1 MLKKINNIIVGE
13 NAIWL
18 KAIEDGIKQIVGIYS
33 RKSDLHS
40 KNEKVIVMD
49 IFKFAI
55 ENNYEFNDKNSIT
68 KPYFLTIKNIN
79 KQIEKKQDS
88 IDSDLLYYE
97 FRNSIAELQQQFYNI
112 KQYLYENVEIKLDKN
127 GKADKIE
134 GVYVTVEFKKVR
146 EKFKEPIKINID
158 EFRKAIREINDEICN
173 CRYVISDDGKRYI
186 VLANENELEDDKAL
200 QRMKNNNASEY
211 LKLIS
216 ARNQCFSKYTCIS
229 DIFFI
234 NHNFC
239 IEDTFSE
246 CLNYNIRKDLIEY
259 LQQTEVI
266 DRICNLKKEDEE
278 EI

>member
-1 MLKKINNIIVGE
+1 MSKKINNIMIGE

-33 RKSDLHS
+33 RKSDLQS
-40 KNEKVIVMD
+40 KNEKAIVMD

-55 ENNYEFNDKNSIT
+55 ENNYEFNDKNSTT

-79 KQIEKKQDS
+79 KQIERKKDS

-97 FRNSIAELQQQFYNI
+97 FRNSIAELKQQFYNI
-112 KQYLYENVEIKLDKN
+112 KQYLYENTAIKLN
-127 GKADKIE
+127 ESGKVNKID

-173 CRYVISDDGKRYI
+173 CRYVVSDNGKRYI
-186 VLANENELEDDKAL
+186 VIANENELEDNKKL
-200 QRMKNNNASEY
+200 QIMKNNNVSEY

-216 ARNQCFSKYTCIS
+216 GRNQYFSKYTGIS

-234 NHNFC
+234 NDNFC
-239 IEDTFSE
+239 IEDTYSE
-246 CLNYNIRKDLIEY
+246 CLSYDIRRELIEY
-259 LQQTEVI
+259 LQQTEVVDKI
-266 DRICNLKKEDEE
+266 YYLDKKEEE